1 MDGRDPKPNQTTK
14 SYDLINIKLFKRKNH
29 LNKIYI
35 NLYIK
40 Q

>member
-14 SYDLINIKLFKRKNH
+14 SYDLNIKLFKRKNH